1 MQIKFSTTDALHLSQ
16 LIDDLVYARVDH
28 TIANQQNLYFPS
40 SEDGIWAA
48 QNALL
53 VFLQGDD

>member
-28 TIANQQNLYFPS
+28 TIANQLNLPS
-40 SEDGIWAA
+40 SDDGIWTA